1 MDNEKIKLNTIEEA
15 IEEFRQG
22 NFVIVIDDEDRE
34 NERDFIIGAEKITPE
49 KDNFMLSVG
58 RGVLCAPITEERCME
73 LELNMQVL
81 DNTSLLGTPFTVTVD
96 RIGAGCTTGVSM
108 ADRATTI
115 RSLADPSMKPS
126 DFGRPGHI
134 NPLRARSRGVLVR
147 AGHTEAAVDLARL
160 AGLYPAAALIEIINE
175 DGTMARMPELRKI
188 ADKYN
193 LKFVSIRD
201 LIAYRLKQEAIVERG
216 EEVNMPTAYGDF
228 RLIPFRQISNG
239 AEHIALIKG
248 TWEPDEPVLV
258 RMHSSCMTGDIFGSK
273 RCDCGEQL
281 HEAMRAID
289 AAGKG
294 VLVYMSQEGRGIG
307 LLNKIRAYKLQEN
320 GFDTVDANLHLGF
333 KADERTY
340 GVGASILRDLGVRN
354 IRLMTNNPMKRIGLE
369 GYGLCI
375 VENVPIEVKPN
386 QYNAE
391 YLHTKKESLGNDL
404 HEVD

>member
-1 MDNEKIKLNTIEEA
+1 
-15 IEEFRQG
+15 
-22 NFVIVIDDEDRE
+22 
-34 NERDFIIGAEKITPE
+34 
-49 KDNFMLSVG
+49 
-58 RGVLCAPITEERCME
+58 
-73 LELNMQVL
+73 
-81 DNTSLLGTPFTVTVD
+81 
-96 RIGAGCTTGVSM
+96 
-108 ADRATTI
+108 
-115 RSLADPSMKPS
+115 
-126 DFGRPGHI
+126 
-134 NPLRARSRGVLVR
+134 
-147 AGHTEAAVDLARL
+147 
-160 AGLYPAAALIEIINE
+160 
-175 DGTMARMPELRKI
+175 
-188 ADKYN
+188 
-193 LKFVSIRD
+193 
-201 LIAYRLKQEAIVERG
+201 
-216 EEVNMPTAYGDF
+216 MPTAYGDF

-307 LLNKIRAYKLQEN
+307 LMNKIRAYKLQEN

-391 YLHTKKESLGNDL
+391 YLHTKKERMGHDL
-404 HEVD
+404 HQVD